1 MEKTT
6 CERLQLSWKTNKHG
20 NNLPNVSS
28 LVQLLVSL
36 AVAASIAAPASD
48 DVPVGALSTE
58 DDAFWQNLA
67 AAILYRK
74 QNSNVLGEIV

>member
-1 MEKTT
+1 M
-6 CERLQLSWKTNKHG
+6 
-20 NNLPNVSS
+20 
-28 LVQLLVSL
+28 QLLVSL
-36 AVAASIAAPASD
+36 VVAASIAAPASD